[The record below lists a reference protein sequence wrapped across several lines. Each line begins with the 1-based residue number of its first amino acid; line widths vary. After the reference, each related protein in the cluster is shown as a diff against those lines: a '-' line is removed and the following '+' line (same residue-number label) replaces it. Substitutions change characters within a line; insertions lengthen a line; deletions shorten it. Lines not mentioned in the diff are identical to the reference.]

1 MTVEMGGDFGLRDRV
16 VVVTGAA
23 KGQGAT
29 TARLFA
35 GLGARVVVTDLDDS
49 VRAIADDL
57 GGLAVEHDVADEASW
72 DTAVNGAIE
81 RFGRIDVLV
90 NNAGMYHRGSIAETP
105 LETVRRIVAV
115 NEIGPLLGIRAVSPA
130 LRAAGGGAIVNISST
145 GGLSGGA
152 GASAYAMTKWALRGL
167 TRCAAAELA
176 DDGVRVNCVLP
187 GLVDTAMS
195 AINGAETNARMLAT
209 TFLRRIGSPDEVA
222 NATVFL
228 ASSAASYITG
238 ADLVVDGGLSV

>member
-1 MTVEMGGDFGLRDRV
+1 MTGGLGGDLGLKDRV
-16 VVVTGAA
+16 VVITGAA
-23 KGQGAT
+23 GGQGAS

-35 GLGARVVVTDLDDS
+35 GLGAHVVVTDLNGG
-49 VRAIADDL
+49 VRAVAAEI
-57 GGLAVEHDVADEASW
+57 GGLAIEHDVAEETSW
-72 DTAVNGAIE
+72 DAVVMGTVE
-81 RFGRIDVLV
+81 RFGRVDVLI
-90 NNAGMYHRGSIAETP
+90 NNAGVYHRGSIAETP
-105 LETVRRIVAV
+105 PEKVRTIVAV
-115 NEIGPLLGIRAVSPA
+115 NEIGPLLGIRAVTPA

-152 GASAYAMTKWALRGL
+152 RASAYAMTKWALRGL

-176 DDGVRVNCVLP
+176 EYEVRVNCVLP
-187 GLVDTAMS
+187 GLVDTGMA
-195 AINGAETNARMLAT
+195 AINGDDVNARMLDT
-209 TFLRRIGSPDEVA
+209 TFLRRMGSSDEVA